1 MWISILNYNIGQIEV
16 ADVTEDFAENE
27 TATDDNERAVDWLE
41 SNGYCSAETVFM
53 LTDECPLCV
62 VNNVE
67 THLNLKIMEKT
78 INEVKK
84 NAKTLENDILKLI
97 SDFEVANPEV
107 EVRVTVGRNY
117 STVEDGKITHRADV
131 DLTIK

>member
-1 MWISILNYNIGQIEV
+1 
-16 ADVTEDFAENE
+16 
-27 TATDDNERAVDWLE
+27 
-41 SNGYCSAETVFM
+41 
-53 LTDECPLCV
+53 
-62 VNNVE
+62 
-67 THLNLKIMEKT
+67 MEKT

-117 STVEDGKITHRADV
+117 SGDDKQSHRVDI

>member
-1 MWISILNYNIGQIEV
+1 
-16 ADVTEDFAENE
+16 
-27 TATDDNERAVDWLE
+27 
-41 SNGYCSAETVFM
+41 
-53 LTDECPLCV
+53 
-62 VNNVE
+62 
-67 THLNLKIMEKT
+67 MEKT

-117 STVEDGKITHRADV
+117 STELNRPTHNADIS
-131 DLTIK
+131 LTIK

>member
-1 MWISILNYNIGQIEV
+1 
-16 ADVTEDFAENE
+16 
-27 TATDDNERAVDWLE
+27 
-41 SNGYCSAETVFM
+41 
-53 LTDECPLCV
+53 
-62 VNNVE
+62 
-67 THLNLKIMEKT
+67 MEKT

-117 STVEDGKITHRADV
+117 STVDTQSHRADIA
-131 DLTIK
+131 LTIK